1 MKKLNY
7 TKHAKQVISF
17 IIKFKNNYNK
27 IYKQSKIFL
36 LMTRE
41 IMIGLEVHAYL
52 KTKEKLFCSCKK
64 SSKDDETNSNICPR
78 CTGQPGAKPKLPNK
92 EALFKT
98 IKLGQIFGSKITL
111 RTNFQRKQYT
121 WPDMPVGYQRTCSGN
136 VTPTGVGGE
145 FEGIGIEELHLE
157 EDPAAWDPITGEIN
171 YNRAGYPLAEIVTK
185 PEFTSTDQLRDWLKE
200 LILVAS
206 YIDAIDSNLNIKS
219 DVNVSIKESGFKRV
233 EIKNVN
239 SFTNIVASAEAE
251 IKRQR
256 ELVANG
262 EEIKQETRR
271 YNEELNETQFMR
283 SKENAQ
289 DYMFIPEP
297 DLPNLIISQKE
308 VDKIKKEIPELP
320 NQKREKY
327 SKLGLKKEDIEVLIS
342 NIYLT
347 EIFEHALKEKLN
359 PKEVGLF
366 LRREIMRVLNYNKG
380 TFKELEAKNI
390 KSEISKLLEL
400 LSREKISY
408 TTAQKLIEKLY
419 FEKFD
424 IEKYIEENNL
434 IQVQDDSLIEDLVKK
449 ALTEAP
455 KAVEDFKGG
464 NSKSLNF
471 VVGIVMRET
480 KGTAS
485 PQKVNSILMRLV
497 KEL

>member
-1 MKKLNY
+1 
-7 TKHAKQVISF
+7 
-17 IIKFKNNYNK
+17 
-27 IYKQSKIFL
+27 
-36 LMTRE
+36 MTQD

-64 SSKDDETNSNICPR
+64 SSKEDEVNTNICPR

-92 EALFKT
+92 EALYKT

-121 WPDMPVGYQRTCSGN
+121 WPDMPVGYQRTVSGN
-136 VTPTGVGGE
+136 ITPTGVGGE
-145 FEGIGIEELHLE
+145 FQGIGIEELHLE
-157 EDPAAWDPITGEIN
+157 EDPAAWDPVTGEIN
-171 YNRAGYPLAEIVTK
+171 YNRAGSPLAEIVTK
-185 PEFTSTDQLRDWLKE
+185 PEFTSTDQLREWLKE

-206 YIDAIDSNLNIKS
+206 YIDAIDPNFNIKS

-256 ELVANG
+256 ALVANG
-262 EEIKQETRR
+262 ESIEMQTRR
-271 YNEELNETQFMR
+271 YNETLDETQFMR

-297 DLPNLIISQKE
+297 DLPNLILTQKE
-308 VDKIKKEIPELP
+308 IDKIKKEIPELP
-320 NQKREKY
+320 AQKRDKY
-327 SKLGLKKEDIEVLIS
+327 SGFGLKLEDIEVLVS
-342 NIYLT
+342 NRYLT

-366 LRREIMRVLNYNKG
+366 LRREIMRVLNYNKA
-380 TFKELEAKNI
+380 TFKDLERKDI

-400 LSREKISY
+400 LSSEKISY

-419 FEKFD
+419 AEKFN
-424 IEKYIEENNL
+424 IEKFVEENNL
-434 IQVQDDSLIEDLVKK
+434 IQVQDDSLIEDLLKK
-449 ALTEAP
+449 ALSEAP
-455 KAVEDFKGG
+455 KAVEDYKAG
-464 NSKSLNF
+464 NTKSLNF

-485 PQKVNSILMRLV
+485 PQKVNQVLMKLV
-497 KEL
+497 KNL